1 MCDLLKSSYLGFVS
15 QSTRC
20 SANEGFM
27 EQVLISIPSGDG
39 QDIASQVSWRRQ
51 ESNYRQIPV
60 LWQIETLIGQW
71 LRSRLR

>member
-1 MCDLLKSSYLGFVS
+1 MK
-15 QSTRC
+15 
-20 SANEGFM
+20 
-27 EQVLISIPSGDG
+27 QVLISIPSGDG